1 MQLQPWRA
9 ACVANRLEYAARSVG
24 TKCVLPA
31 SRVQDG
37 LMQACGAV
45 VCVVAQTTR
54 PSVTCRESEKALRVA
69 NAAQRAC
76 VSKPQRRVVC
86 ESANAVGM
94 DSFSAWPQASAQ
106 LTGVHSLSS
115 MKLCVLLAQE
125 VRLSSRSNPLAVA
138 KGYTVHRRQSP
149 VYYRSPPSDFQSTEY
164 NMIPRDLP
172 LAFVPS
178 PFGLGWGFTGV
189 SPATTTA
196 FPLVFPG
203 PGWTYWWTPL
213 PGWPAHLTFN
223 I

>member
-9 ACVANRLEYAARSVG
+9 ACIANRLEYAARSVG

-54 PSVTCRESEKALRVA
+54 PSVTCRESAKALRVA

-86 ESANAVGM
+86 ERANAVGM

-115 MKLCVLLAQE
+115 MIVCTLGSGGETVQILLRLLGGTHRQASAQFITAA
-125 VRLSSRSNPLAVA
+125 LPLIFKA
-138 KGYTVHRRQSP
+138 R
-149 VYYRSPPSDFQSTEY
+149 TEY
-164 NMIPRDLP
+164 NMIPCDLP

-178 PFGLGWGFTGV
+178 PFGLMGVHTGV

-203 PGWTYWWTPL
+203 PGCIVVEAPV
-213 PGWPAHLTFN
+213 PRSSN
-223 I
+223 